1 MSAGSAT
8 SKRTPSQVA
17 DQRDHGTTGEP
28 PIERFAGEVDA
39 LRPLSGRAPFGQLRD
54 LVRKVQADCA
64 IDLDTN
70 SYSVP
75 WRLIGESVKV
85 VVLAGRVIVR
95 HAGHVVADHALC
107 QGRRQRIVD
116 RTHFVGVAGMEGLVR
131 SVPVEKTPA
140 ALLRPLAEYEAVV
153 GGGW

>member
-1 MSAGSAT
+1 M
-8 SKRTPSQVA
+8 RI
-17 DQRDHGTTGEP
+17 HGTTGVP
-28 PIERFAGEVDA
+28 PIERFAEEKDA

-75 WRLIGESVKV
+75 WRLIGESVQV
-85 VVLAGRVIVR
+85 VVQGGRVIVR
-95 HAGHVVADHALC
+95 HAGAVVADHPLC
-107 QGRRQRIVD
+107 AGRRQRIVD
-116 RTHFVGVAGMEGLVR
+116 RAHLEGVVGASGPVR
-131 SVPVEKTPA
+131 SEPKLTATPPP
-140 ALLRPLAEYEAVV
+140 ALLRPLAEYEAVA

>member
-1 MSAGSAT
+1 
-8 SKRTPSQVA
+8 
-17 DQRDHGTTGEP
+17 
-28 PIERFAGEVDA
+28 FAAEADA

-75 WRLIGESVKV
+75 WRLIGESVQV

-95 HAGHVVADHALC
+95 HAGQVVADHPLC

-116 RTHFVGVAGMEGLVR
+116 RDHFVGVAGSEGLVR
-131 SVPVEKTPA
+131 TAPVELAPA